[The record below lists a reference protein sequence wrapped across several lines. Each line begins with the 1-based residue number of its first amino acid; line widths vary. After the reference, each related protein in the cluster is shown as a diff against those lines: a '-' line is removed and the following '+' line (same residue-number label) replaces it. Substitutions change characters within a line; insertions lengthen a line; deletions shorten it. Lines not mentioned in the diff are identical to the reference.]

1 MTTTHLWSR
10 VLFPLGLAGVLVGS
24 LDPLEGSLLILPGT
38 GLLALD
44 AHLIRTRHLRLLVW
58 AFALV
63 AVGVGAMWVLSSFGG
78 IRLGGGTQGLAPWW
92 GLLILPYPVGWVA
105 SIVGAWR
112 SMTAHRHSADQGT
125 HPAT

>member
-1 MTTTHLWSR
+1 MTTTALWSR
-10 VLFPLGLAGVLVGS
+10 VLFPLGLAGIVVGS

-44 AHLIRTRHLRLLVW
+44 AHLIHARHVRLLTW

-63 AVGVGAMWVLSSFGG
+63 TVGVAAVWVLSSFGG

-92 GLLILPYPVGWVA
+92 GLLILPYPVGWA
-105 SIVGAWR
+105 AAIVGAWR
-112 SMTAHRHSADQGT
+112 SMTAHRQGEDRGT
-125 HPAT
+125 RPAT